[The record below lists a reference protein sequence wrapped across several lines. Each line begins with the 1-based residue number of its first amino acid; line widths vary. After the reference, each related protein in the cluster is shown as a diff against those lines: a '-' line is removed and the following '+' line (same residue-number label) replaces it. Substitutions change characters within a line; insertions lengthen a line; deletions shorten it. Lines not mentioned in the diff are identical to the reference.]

1 MINFN
6 LILKLFL
13 LFFKIGLFTFGGGY
27 AMIPLFRQEMVGGGY
42 ISEALLLDFI
52 GISESTPGPFAVNM
66 ATFIG
71 MENAGLLGAFAAT
84 LGVVLPSFL
93 IILLIARFGSKILS
107 SKTVTQA
114 FVGLKPVVIGLVF
127 SVAIMLIFKQIF
139 PEVHFKDFI
148 FDFSQFDYK
157 AVVIM
162 IIGFFLLRY
171 FKKLSP
177 IYVILISA
185 ALGAVFYGL
194 L

>member
-1 MINFN
+1 MFS
-6 LILKLFL
+6 LLLKLFFI
-13 LFFKIGLFTFGGGY
+13 FFKIGLFTFGGGY
-27 AMIPLFRQEMVGGGY
+27 AMIPLFRQELVGAGY
-42 ISEALLLDFI
+42 ITESLLLDFI

-93 IILLIARFGSKILS
+93 IILLIARFGSKFLA

-127 SVAIMLIFKQIF
+127 SVAVMLVFKQVF
-139 PEVHFKDFI
+139 PLVHFKDLV
-148 FDFSQFDYK
+148 FDFDSFDYK
-157 AVVIM
+157 AVIIM
-162 IIGFFLLRY
+162 VVAFFCLRY

-177 IYVILISA
+177 IIIILISA
-185 ALGAVFYGL
+185 GLGAILYGIL
-194 L
+194 